1 MEMVVACSR
10 YGVVDVSSGLWW
22 VNLSVRDC
30 MENTGEVGIIVL
42 RWIFRM
48 LDVRATAG
56 SIGTG

>member
-1 MEMVVACSR
+1 M
-10 YGVVDVSSGLWW
+10 VDVSSGLWW

-48 LDVRATAG
+48 LDVGASTG